1 MKEKTKELKNKLE
14 QLAGEVVVN
23 GDEMD
28 RYIKSWRN
36 GFHSYSF
43 GNMLLIYFQ
52 KGNATLCAGY
62 KTWQKKG
69 RHVKKG
75 QKGISVLAP
84 VFKKINEEVEN
95 EKREKEKVEKVI
107 TLFREVKIFDI
118 SQTEG
123 KDLENEVSNYVN
135 GRKSKITFEGVKD
148 VFSFKVEII
157 KNVTKGGSTNGE
169 IVKITKSKNE
179 AFMLS
184 SLFHELGHC
193 YLNHVGDKE
202 KTREIKEIEA
212 EAVSY
217 MVSSYFDIQDEG
229 SKFYIKNWGGDK
241 ETVKKSGLKILQTA
255 EKIIRKIEE
264 KSGGDDPP
272 QKRK

>member
-1 MKEKTKELKNKLE
+1 MREKTKELKNKLE

-23 GDEMD
+23 GEEMD

-95 EKREKEKVEKVI
+95 EKREKEKVEKII
-107 TLFREVKIFDI
+107 TLFREVKVFDV

-123 KDLENEVSNYVN
+123 KDLENEVSSYVN

-179 AFMLS
+179 AFMLT

-217 MVSSYFDIQDEG
+217 IVSSYFDIQDEG

-264 KSGGDDPP
+264 VNK
-272 QKRK
+272 K

>member
-14 QLAGEVVVN
+14 QLAGEIVIN
-23 GDEMD
+23 SEEMD

-75 QKGISVLAP
+75 QKGISILAP
-84 VFKKINEEVEN
+84 MFKKVVERVEN
-95 EKREKEKVEKVI
+95 EKGEKEKREKVI
-107 TLFREVKIFDI
+107 TLFREVKVFDV

-135 GRKSKITFEGVKD
+135 GRKSKITFEGIKD
-148 VFSFKVEII
+148 VFPFKVEVV
-157 KNVTKGGSTNGE
+157 KNVVEGGSTNGKD
-169 IVKITKSKNE
+169 VKVAKNRNG

-193 YLNHVGDKE
+193 YLNHVGEGE
-202 KTREIKEIEA
+202 KARGVKEIEA
-212 EAVSY
+212 EAVAY
-217 MVSSYFDIQDEG
+217 IVSSYFNIQDEG

-241 ETVKKSGLKILQTA
+241 EIVKKSGLKILQTA
-255 EKIIRKIEE
+255 EKIIRRIE
-264 KSGGDDPP
+264 
-272 QKRK
+272 

>member
-1 MKEKTKELKNKLE
+1 MKEKTKELKDKLE
-14 QLAGEVVVN
+14 QLAGEVVVS
-23 GDEMD
+23 GEEMD

-75 QKGISVLAP
+75 QKGISILAP
-84 VFKKINEEVEN
+84 VFKKIKEEVEN
-95 EKREKEKVEKVI
+95 KKGEKEKVEKII
-107 TLFREVKIFDI
+107 TLFREVKIFDV

-123 KDLENEVSNYVN
+123 KDLENEVSNYVD
-135 GRKSKITFEGVKD
+135 GRESKITFEGVKD
-148 VFSFKVEII
+148 VFPFGVEVV
-157 KNVTKGGSTNGE
+157 KNIVEGGSTNGKS
-169 IVKITKSKNE
+169 VKVAKSENG

-202 KTREIKEIEA
+202 KTREVKEIEA
-212 EAVSY
+212 EAVAY
-217 MVSSYFDIQDEG
+217 IVSGYFDIQDEG

-264 KSGGDDPP
+264 VNK
-272 QKRK
+272 K